1 VAKVCRVHGYTLPS
15 SGLPRVL
22 RNICLLLRQKLE
34 SLECTAVDVLLR
46 VGSGAKLRWPPECIN
61 SCKPPDISPEAVIVI
76 PILESISNSVSAL
89 PIAAPSAQAAAVQQS
104 GGLASTFAEA
114 FAAARRLSSDAA
126 TGAGEAEEPVAPVV
140 KSAEAAMSMVMR
152 SAASTNL
159 QVRKVL
165 SHDGVAASTIAA
177 ANQILPTTQA
187 SILPAPTISPAE
199 IISGSSRS
207 GANESFSIESFSIES
222 GLSKSGLNESGS
234 EIAASAPRQGATA
247 GSLYPAPLSSE
258 AAEGDSR
265 FPEIANGSRG
275 NGLKD
280 APVSEEPTELA
291 ENTLPS
297 ALDSTTQPAMAAT
310 LAKLPTVGLSS
321 GMWDSHSG
329 LDSTD
334 AISAT
339 NLIAD
344 GSPSGPTLFGPTLSG
359 STLSDPAFS
368 SPVLSGPALSGTA
381 KIAQE
386 NSGDDVVPNIVAK
399 VVPTAA
405 QSVAQNAAPDAAMQ
419 SGVAAQTETENRL
432 AAIFSGQAA
441 PSNVLTPAVP
451 AVPVRAVLQS
461 AAAKTGSAVAGVRA
475 GSGARTS
482 ILSAAASPASGAPG
496 AASVEDPAGNQ
507 TPFSVFFSSA
517 GPGTESAASSLPKLI
532 LPPNGAIRD
541 SHGSGANA
549 SSASTQSGPL
559 SSTGLSSGNSSNTP
573 SSTKDSLNSSA
584 NESLQTT
591 PVLHRDTD
599 GNAAGAQL
607 AVAATGTTA
616 VAAPA
621 PPSSAAITLPLASP
635 AQGSESLQKPELPSA
650 PAAPPGAA
658 PASEALPTPVAG
670 PVQVAQM
677 ANRIGQSEMRIGMNT
692 SAFGSV
698 EVRTVVHAND
708 VGLVIGSEKG
718 DLRTLLANDMPAITN
733 TLQQQ
738 NLRLNSV
745 NFMQGFAFSNNAS
758 GGGDS
763 RQQSFVPTRAASGGG
778 SPEATVDDSLE
789 SSAAGAY
796 AGSGLSILA

>member
-1 VAKVCRVHGYTLPS
+1 VHGYTLPS

-34 SLECTAVDVLLR
+34 SLERTAVDVLLR
-46 VGSGAKLRWPPECIN
+46 VGSGAKLQWLPECIN

-177 ANQILPTTQA
+177 ATQILPTTQA

-207 GANESFSIESFSIES
+207 GANESFSIES

-405 QSVAQNAAPDAAMQ
+405 QSVAQNVAPDPVIQ
-419 SGVAAQTETENRL
+419 NGVPAQTETENPL
-432 AAIFSGQAA
+432 AAIFSGQAV
-441 PSNVLTPAVP
+441 PSNDLNPAVP
-451 AVPVRAVLQS
+451 AGSVRAVLQS
-461 AAAKTGSAVAGVRA
+461 AAAKAGSAVAGVRA

-482 ILSAAASPASGAPG
+482 ILGAAASPASGATG

-532 LPPNGAIRD
+532 LPPNGTALRD
-541 SHGSGANA
+541 SHGTGANA
-549 SSASTQSGPL
+549 SSTNTQNSPS
-559 SSTGLSSGNSSNTP
+559 SSTGLSNGASSNTP
-573 SSTKDSLNSSA
+573 PSMKDSLDSSA
-584 NESLQTT
+584 SESLQTA